1 MKRGALAKLTL
12 VCGALG
18 SFGCQT
24 DPYCAPL
31 SECGGQVVVP
41 GAPITQ
47 WVTTKNDSCLDQ
59 IQPPPNPVSLV
70 RQPQRPAGDR
80 PTERGTADWCS
91 NVALRQDGTL
101 QQYLGW
107 YPPIPVQ
114 DATLD
119 LLSDGNYEMHITYFA
134 KQHVDFSATCLSAQ
148 GVSESC
154 AAFGRNLKEFVAPEA
169 NIYNVLCYPA
179 ESGCGCD
186 YDLSLI
192 GGPSGQWSVDEAH
205 ATLTFFDALGG
216 PPALATYCQ
225 KGDTLEIT
233 GKDGSRL
240 FNQFGLR
247 TMRFTRPTCH
257 DGVQSKSIGE
267 VGIDC
272 GGQCNPELPEGMG
285 PPGCPASCEDGVQ
298 SGLEEGVDC
307 GGTCPEVCA
316 CHNGQHDAWEEGLDC
331 GGPCKNPC
339 SCFDG
344 IKNEGEDEVDCGGRC
359 SKPCLQPV
367 NAMGAPL

>member
-1 MKRGALAKLTL
+1 MKLGRIGPLAVAGA
-12 VCGALG
+12 ALL
-18 SFGCQT
+18 SSGCQT
-24 DPYCAPL
+24 PPFCEPL
-31 SECGGQVVVP
+31 AACGGQVLLP
-41 GAPITQ
+41 GAALTQ
-47 WVTTKNDSCLDQ
+47 WVTTKDDACLDL

-70 RQPQRPAGDR
+70 RQPQRPVGER
-80 PTERGTADWCS
+80 PIERGTSDWCF

-119 LLSDGNYEMHITYFA
+119 LFADGKYEMHITYFA

-148 GVSESC
+148 GVSQSC
-154 AAFGRNLKEFVAPEA
+154 ASFGRNLKEFVAPEA
-169 NIYNVLCYPA
+169 NIYNVLCYEA

-192 GGPSGQWSVDEAH
+192 GGPSGEWSIDYAS
-205 ATLTFFDALGG
+205 ATLTFFDALSG
-216 PPALATYCQ
+216 PPSLATFCQ
-225 KGDTLEIT
+225 KGDTLDLT

-247 TMRFTRPTCH
+247 TLRLKRPTCS

-285 PPGCPASCEDGVQ
+285 PPGCPASCSDGVQ

-316 CHNGQHDAWEEGLDC
+316 CHNAVKDAWEEGLDC

-344 IKNEGEDEVDCGGRC
+344 AQNAGEDGVDCGGRC
-359 SKPCLQPV
+359 SKPCPT
-367 NAMGAPL
+367 

>member
-1 MKRGALAKLTL
+1 MRPL
-12 VCGALG
+12 VSWISWGLCGAALLP
-18 SFGCQT
+18 GCQT
-24 DPYCAPL
+24 PPFCEPL
-31 SECGGQVVVP
+31 DTCGGEVLNANLP
-41 GAPITQ
+41 LTQ
-47 WVTTKNDSCLDQ
+47 WVTTKDNACLDQ

-70 RQPQRPAGDR
+70 RLPQRPAGDR

-119 LLSDGNYEMHITYFA
+119 LFANGTYEMHITYFA

-169 NIYNVLCYPA
+169 NIYNVLCYPSPLGA
-179 ESGCGCD
+179 SGCGCD

-192 GGPSGQWSVDEAH
+192 GGPSGTWHVDKSSAL
-205 ATLTFFDALGG
+205 LTFFDALGG
-216 PPALATYCQ
+216 PPSLANYCQ
-225 KGDTLEIT
+225 KGDTLELT
-233 GKDGSRL
+233 GKNGARL

-247 TMRFTRPTCH
+247 TLRFSRPTCH
-257 DGVQSKSIGE
+257 DRVQSKSIGE
-267 VGIDC
+267 VGVDC
-272 GGQCNPELPEGMG
+272 GGQCNPELPEGTA
-285 PPGCPASCEDGVQ
+285 PPGCPASCDDGIQ
-298 SGLEEGVDC
+298 SGLEQGVDC

-316 CHNGQHDAWEEGLDC
+316 CHNGIADAWEEGVDC
-331 GGPCKNPC
+331 GGPCKNGC
-339 SCFDG
+339 ACFDG
-344 IKNEGEDEVDCGGRC
+344 EQSAGEDGVDCGGVC
-359 SKPCLQPV
+359 SKPCP
-367 NAMGAPL
+367 

>member
-1 MKRGALAKLTL
+1 MRLFASWAILGL
-12 VCGALG
+12 CGAALLP
-18 SFGCQT
+18 GCQT
-24 DPYCAPL
+24 PPYCEPLDTCGGEVLAANAPL
-31 SECGGQVVVP
+31 
-41 GAPITQ
+41 TQ
-47 WVTTKNDSCLDQ
+47 WVTTKQNACLDQ

-70 RQPQRPAGDR
+70 RLPQRPAGDR

-119 LLSDGNYEMHITYFA
+119 LYANGTYEMHITYFA

-169 NIYNVLCYPA
+169 NIYNVLCYPSPV
-179 ESGCGCD
+179 SGCGCD

-192 GGPSGQWSVDEAH
+192 GGPSGSWQVDKAH

-216 PPALATYCQ
+216 PPSLANYCQ
-225 KGDTLEIT
+225 KGDSLEIT
-233 GKDGSRL
+233 GKDGARL

-247 TMRFTRPTCH
+247 TLRFSRPTCH
-257 DGVQSKSIGE
+257 DRVLSKSIGE
-267 VGIDC
+267 QGVDC
-272 GGQCNPELPEGMG
+272 GGQCNPELPEGSA
-285 PPGCPASCEDGVQ
+285 PPGCPASCDDGIQ

-316 CHNGQHDAWEEGLDC
+316 CHNGIADVWEEGVDC
-331 GGPCKNPC
+331 GGPCKNGC
-339 SCFDG
+339 ACFDG
-344 IKNEGEDEVDCGGRC
+344 AQSAGEGGVDCGGVC
-359 SKPCLQPV
+359 SKPCP
-367 NAMGAPL
+367 

>member
-1 MKRGALAKLTL
+1 VKAREWGGGFGKVAGGCAALWVL
-12 VCGALG
+12 
-18 SFGCQT
+18 GCQT
-24 DPYCAPL
+24 PPYCEPL
-31 SECGGQVVVP
+31 GACGGAVLTP
-41 GAPITQ
+41 GAELTQ
-47 WVTTKNDSCLDQ
+47 WVTTKSDSCLDL

-70 RQPQRPAGDR
+70 RQPQRPSGDR

-119 LLSDGNYEMHITYFA
+119 LFANGTYEMHITYFA

-148 GVSESC
+148 GVSQSC

-192 GGPSGQWSVDEAH
+192 GGPSGQWAVDYAT

-216 PPALATYCQ
+216 PPALANYCQ
-225 KGDTLEIT
+225 KGDSLELT

-240 FNQFGLR
+240 FNQFALR
-247 TMRFTRPTCH
+247 TMRFSRPTCH

-272 GGQCNPELPEGMG
+272 GGQCNPELPAGMA
-285 PPGCPASCEDGVQ
+285 PAGCPASCEDGVQ

-316 CHNGQHDAWEEGLDC
+316 CHNGVLDAWEEGPDC

-344 IKNEGEDEVDCGGRC
+344 AQNLGEDGVDCGGRC
-359 SKPCLQPV
+359 TKPCP
-367 NAMGAPL
+367 P